1 MSTPITERLKPV
13 IRSLSG
19 EKAFLY
25 IAKAKEIAELKK
37 IKVISFGV
45 GQPDIPTFKNIVNA
59 AKKAL
64 DEGFTGYTETAGISE
79 LRKAIAEYLN
89 KRYGSDVEVEEII
102 VTTGAKTA
110 IFLAIASFIGPGDEV
125 LIPDPTYPAYPEIT
139 KLFGGKPVYIPMKF
153 DPENGFR
160 LDLKLLKEKISDRVK
175 MIILNNPHNPTGAVF
190 RPDEISQLLD
200 IAKDHNI
207 IVLVDEIYDNFIYE
221 DGVFRSVLE
230 LEREWRKYILY
241 VNGFS
246 KTFSM
251 TGWRL
256 GYIVASKDV
265 IDHIRRLATNVYSCP
280 PSFAQKAGIEALKS
294 SESWQSVREMVER
307 FRKRRDIM
315 YEELRKIPG
324 IEVWK
329 SIGAFYMFPRV
340 NTILKKLSMDVEQ
353 FVDWLLENYGVVIL
367 PGTAFS
373 ETDMGREFVRFSFAI
388 DEKDIIEGIDR
399 IRRAITEKQT
409 Y

>member
-1 MSTPITERLKPV
+1 MSTPVTEKLKPV
-13 IRSLSG
+13 VRSLGG

-25 IAKAKEIAELKK
+25 IAKAKEVAKLKK
-37 IKVISFGV
+37 MKVISFGV
-45 GQPDIPTFKNIVNA
+45 GQPDIPTFKNIIDA

-89 KRYGSDVEVEEII
+89 ERYGSDVETEEVI

-139 KLFGGKPVYIPMKF
+139 KLFGGKPIYIPMKF
-153 DPENGFR
+153 DSENGFR
-160 LDLKLLKEKISDRVK
+160 LDLRLLREKISERVK

-190 RPDEISQLLD
+190 RPNEISQLLD

-207 IVLVDEIYDNFIYE
+207 LVLIDEIYDNFIYE

-256 GYIVASKDV
+256 GYIVASRDI
-265 IDHIRRLATNVYSCP
+265 IDHIKRLATNVYSCP

-307 FRKRRDIM
+307 FRKRRDVM
-315 YEELRKIPG
+315 YEELKKIPG

-329 SIGAFYMFPRV
+329 SMGAFYIFPRIS
-340 NTILKKLSMDVEQ
+340 TILKKLNMNVEQ
-353 FVDWLLENYGVVIL
+353 FVDWLLENYGVVVL

-373 ETDMGREFVRFSFAI
+373 ETDIGKEFVRLSFAV
-388 DEKDIIEGIDR
+388 DEKSIIEGIDR
-399 IRRAITEKQT
+399 IRRAVMGKQT